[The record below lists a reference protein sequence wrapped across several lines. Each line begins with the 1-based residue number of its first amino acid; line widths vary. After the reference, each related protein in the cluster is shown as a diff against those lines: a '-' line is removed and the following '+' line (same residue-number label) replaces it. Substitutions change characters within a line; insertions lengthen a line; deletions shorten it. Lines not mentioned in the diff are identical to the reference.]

1 MSDPYSY
8 PTWEDAVAYIP
19 NLENDATA
27 ERLFN
32 VFLTSMPGLVDPS
45 LVGQHTFQLSLNL
58 TLHFMSVLWGD
69 GRKPK
74 FDAKGY
80 AGVTG
85 AVSSILGEK
94 VQVTFQGSNRKDP
107 WESDLSQTQFGLI
120 YLDLIQAVR
129 TIIGIDGQGKMWA
142 SL

>member
-32 VFLTSMPGLVDPS
+32 VFLTSMPGLVDPG
-45 LVGQHTFQLSLNL
+45 LVGEHTFQLSLHL
-58 TLHFMSVLWGD
+58 TLHFMSSIWEG

-74 FDAKGY
+74 FDAESY
-80 AGVTG
+80 AGSTG
-85 AVSSILGEK
+85 AVTAIEGEK
-94 VQVTFQGSNRKDP
+94 LSLKFHNGESKDP
-107 WESDLSQTQFGLI
+107 WESDLSQTQFGQI
-120 YLDLIQAVR
+120 YLQMIKAVR
-129 TIIGIDGQGKMWA
+129 TIIGIDGRGKMWA